1 MSKLKRLKKKRDL
14 RKKANIREMV
24 MKRQMKSTL
33 GTDKM
38 ADEMIRDHQGVLQN
52 IEFAIV
58 SCRRNNNKIDDSVIA
73 GTLKAAIH
81 SEEPTGE
88 LSAELKRDLDD
99 IRQTRSDIADDLWR
113 NGLRTILQ
121 SVHLHS
127 NLRPGSRGYID
138 FVSQFII

>member
-1 MSKLKRLKKKRDL
+1 MSKAKRLKKKRDL
-14 RKKANIREMV
+14 RKKANIREMA

-38 ADEMIRDHQGVLQN
+38 ADEMIRNHQGILQN

-58 SCRRNNNKIDDSVIA
+58 SCRRNNNKIDDYVIA

-113 NGLRTILQ
+113 DGLRTILQ

-138 FVSQFII
+138 FASQFIV